1 MKKLYLSN
9 PEEEVKEFAHKYK
22 LLYSILGIVFM
33 IFVCRLWYLQV
44 FQGNDLRLW
53 SEKNHI
59 KLQKLDAPR
68 GMILDR
74 KGRVIVDNRSG
85 FDVVI
90 TPQYAKKLNETAH
103 QIAKILNL
111 EASYIIEKVKTSSK
125 ENGAFKPIVIKED
138 LNRDE
143 VARIERMRKHHP
155 GLKIEIRIKRTY
167 LMEENG
173 AQLFGYVGEATPQQM
188 QKRNTASS
196 SHHIYQGDTTGR
208 SGIEADFDTYLRG
221 KSGMNF
227 VQVDASGREFKS
239 VEAPRVLSLLDSIQE
254 PQPGHSLILTLDKQ
268 IQEVAYNAFAKTG
281 RIGSVVVL
289 ENKTGKVLAWVNSPS
304 FDPSL
309 FWPKITSENWQTLIK
324 NPLEPLRN
332 KVIQNHYPPGSTFKV
347 ILALAGLQEG
357 LIGDQT
363 THKCNGS
370 LRLGRRRF
378 YCAKRHGHGEMN
390 IVQAI
395 EESCNVFF
403 YKLGMKLGI
412 EKIAQYGRSLGIGQK
427 TGIDITGEV
436 SGLMPDPFWK
446 EKTKKEAWHLGETLN
461 ISIGQGFLLMSPLQ
475 LASVFSGIANSG
487 PVYKPYIVDKILNAE
502 GQAIHQTSSQLLR
515 DPSKGFNT
523 EMTIGKESYQTLQ
536 KGLFA
541 VIHGNKGTARW
552 YKVPGLKAAGKS
564 GTVQIKKMSSEQL
577 FKKCED
583 LPILQRH
590 HGWFVGYAP
599 FDQPEITIAVFAQN
613 SCSGSKGGA
622 PVFRDIL
629 QAYFKKSLIQKKPSL
644 HTSNKLNL
652 KNHIT
657 LKNNKTNNRHLSLI
671 KNEKVKVVQ

>member
-22 LLYSILGIVFM
+22 FLYSFLGIVFM
-33 IFVCRLWYLQV
+33 VFACRLWYLQV
-44 FQGNDLRLW
+44 FQGKDLRLW

-74 KGRVIVDNRSG
+74 KGRVIVDNQPG

-111 EASYIIEKVKTSSK
+111 EASYIIDKVKTSSK
-125 ENGAFKPIVIKED
+125 KNGAFKPIIIKED

-143 VARIERMRKHHP
+143 VARIERMRKYHP

-167 LMEENG
+167 LMGDNG

-188 QKRNTASS
+188 QKRNAKSS

-221 KSGMNF
+221 KSGMSF

-239 VEAPRVLSLLDSIQE
+239 VEAPRVLSLIDSIQE
-254 PQPGHSLILTLDKQ
+254 PQPGHSLILTLDKDV
-268 IQEVAYNAFAKTG
+268 QEVAYNSFAKTG

-309 FWPKITSENWQTLIK
+309 FWPKIKSENWQTLIK

-357 LIGDQT
+357 LIDTQT
-363 THKCNGS
+363 THSCNGS

-378 YCAKRHGHGEMN
+378 YCAKRHGHGELN

-403 YKLGMKLGI
+403 YNLGMDLGI
-412 EKIAQYGRSLGIGQK
+412 EKIARYGRSLGIGQK
-427 TGIDITGEV
+427 TGIHITGEV
-436 SGLMPDPFWK
+436 SGLMPDAFWK
-446 EKTKKEAWHLGETLN
+446 EKTKKEVWQLGETLN
-461 ISIGQGFLLMSPLQ
+461 TSIGQGFLLTSPLQ
-475 LASVFSGIANSG
+475 LASVLSGIANSG

-502 GQAIHQTSSQLLR
+502 GQAIQQTMPQLLR
-515 DPSKGFNT
+515 DPSRGFNT
-523 EMTIGKESYQTLQ
+523 EVTISKKHYQTLQ
-536 KGLFA
+536 KGLFS
-541 VIHGNKGTARW
+541 VIHGKKGTARW
-552 YKVPGLKAAGKS
+552 YKVPGIKAAGKS
-564 GTVQIKKMSSEQL
+564 GTVQLKKMNTEQL
-577 FKKCED
+577 FRKCEE
-583 LPILQRH
+583 LPVLQRH
-590 HGWFVGYAP
+590 HGWFIGYAP

-613 SCSGSKGGA
+613 SCSGSRGGA
-622 PVFRDIL
+622 PVFRDIV
-629 QAYFKKSLIQKKPSL
+629 QAYFKEHIIQKKSSL
-644 HTSNKLNL
+644 HASNKLKL
-652 KNHIT
+652 KNDI
-657 LKNNKTNNRHLSLI
+657 KEDKSNNNLLSLI
-671 KNEKVKVVQ
+671 NNKNLKAIP

>member
-22 LLYSILGIVFM
+22 FLYSILGIVFM
-33 IFVCRLWYLQV
+33 IFACRLWYLQV
-44 FQGNDLRLW
+44 FQGKDLRLW
-53 SEKNHI
+53 SERNHI

-74 KGRVIVDNRSG
+74 KGRVIVDNRHG

-90 TPQYAKKLNETAH
+90 TPQYARKLNETAY

-111 EASYIIEKVKTSSK
+111 ETSYIIEKVKKSSK
-125 ENGAFKPIVIKED
+125 KNGAFKPIVIKED

-167 LMEENG
+167 LMGDNG
-173 AQLFGYVGEATPQQM
+173 AQLFGYVGEATSQQI
-188 QKRNTASS
+188 QKRNIQSS

-227 VQVDASGREFKS
+227 VQVDVSGREFKS

-309 FWPKITSENWQTLIK
+309 FWPKIKSENWQTLIN

-357 LIGDQT
+357 LIDTQT
-363 THKCNGS
+363 THDCNGS
-370 LRLGRRRF
+370 LKLGRRRF
-378 YCAKRHGHGEMN
+378 YCAKRHGHGQLN

-403 YKLGMKLGI
+403 YKLGMSLGI

-436 SGLMPDPFWK
+436 SGLMPDAFWK
-446 EKTKKEAWHLGETLN
+446 EKTKKEPWQLGETLN
-461 ISIGQGFLLMSPLQ
+461 ISIGQGFLLTSPLQ
-475 LASVFSGIANSG
+475 LASILSGIANSG
-487 PVYKPYIVDKILNAE
+487 PVYKPYIVDKILNVE
-502 GQAIHQTSSQLLR
+502 GQAIHQTKPQLLR
-515 DPSKGFNT
+515 DPSSGFNT
-523 EMTIGKESYQTLQ
+523 EVTISKKNYQILQ
-536 KGLFA
+536 QGLFS
-541 VIHGNKGTARW
+541 VIHGKKGTARW
-552 YKVPGLKAAGKS
+552 YKVPGIKAAGKS
-564 GTVQIKKMSSEQL
+564 GTVQVKTMNAEQL
-577 FKKCED
+577 FKKCEE
-583 LPILQRH
+583 LPVLQRH
-590 HGWFVGYAP
+590 HGWFIGYAP

-613 SCSGSKGGA
+613 ACSGSRGGA
-622 PVFRDIL
+622 PVFRDIVK
-629 QAYFKKSLIQKKPSL
+629 AYFKENLIQKKTSL
-644 HTSNKLNL
+644 QTSNKLILKGNITSKKGNL
-652 KNHIT
+652 
-657 LKNNKTNNRHLSLI
+657 NNNHLSLI
-671 KNEKVKVVQ
+671 NNKNLKVIQ